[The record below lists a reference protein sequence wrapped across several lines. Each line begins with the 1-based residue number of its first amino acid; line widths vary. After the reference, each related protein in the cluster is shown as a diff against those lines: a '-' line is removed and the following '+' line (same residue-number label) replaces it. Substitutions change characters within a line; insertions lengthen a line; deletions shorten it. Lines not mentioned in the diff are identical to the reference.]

1 MTNPPPRFQS
11 LSDFYPY
18 YLGEH
23 RNGTCRLLHLIG
35 SSSVLMLLAASLLT
49 NNYWLL
55 LGLAFAGY
63 GPAWVGHYFFERN
76 RPATFDYPGYSF
88 VCDWIMMRDILLGRV
103 PLLGDL
109 PEELCVDEGKL
120 AA

>member
-1 MTNPPPRFQS
+1 MQDPQRIQS
-11 LSDFYPY
+11 LAEFYPY

-35 SSSVLMLLAASLLT
+35 SSSVLALLATSLLLG
-49 NNYWLL
+49 NYWLL
-55 LGLAFAGY
+55 LGLAVAGY

-88 VCDWIMMRDILLGRV
+88 VSDWIMMRDILLGRV
-103 PLLGDL
+103 PLLGEL
-109 PEELCVDEGKL
+109 PEELYVSEAKL